1 MSELK
6 QNLKDL
12 VIKGIDAIGN
22 TASSLKS
29 STKQKVN
36 ELALRSRR
44 NDILEAFGEK
54 AYEAW
59 KNGAEL
65 PEELTGD
72 LKEVLALDQ
81 ELEQLKDN
89 RNGSDDPEECP
100 EAKEEAE
107 ETAEPEEMIQPE
119 EADDPEEPEGP
130 EEPEKKIP
138 VIEVPKAEDH
148 PVKDIPLSDAIDQLF
163 GNKPQME
170 EMAGKINS
178 SLDEM
183 GKQLL
188 QFSNDFGK
196 NLSDM
201 ADELMGQKDQKD

>member
-1 MSELK
+1 MPELK

-22 TASSLKS
+22 TASSLAS

-36 ELALRSRR
+36 ELALKGRR
-44 NDILEAFGEK
+44 NDILEAFAEK
-54 AYEAW
+54 AYTAW

-65 PEELTGD
+65 PEELAAD
-72 LKEVLALDQ
+72 LQEVKALDE
-81 ELEQLKDN
+81 ELEQMKDAYVGN
-89 RNGSDDPEECP
+89 EDPSEP
-100 EAKEEAE
+100 
-107 ETAEPEEMIQPE
+107 AEPE
-119 EADDPEEPEGP
+119 APEEPQE
-130 EEPEKKIP
+130 EETSEKEQEPESRIP
-138 VIEVPKAEDH
+138 VIEAPRTEEHK
-148 PVKDIPLSDAIDQLF
+148 PKDIPLSDAIDQLF
-163 GNKPQME
+163 GEKPQME

>member
-89 RNGSDDPEECP
+89 LNGNDDPEECQEP
-100 EAKEEAE
+100 KEEAE
-107 ETAEPEEMIQPE
+107 EPAEAEETIHPEEP
-119 EADDPEEPEGP
+119 DDPEEPE
-130 EEPEKKIP
+130 EPEREIP

-188 QFSNDFGK
+188 QFSNDFGQK
-196 NLSDM
+196 ISDM
-201 ADELMGQKDQKD
+201 ADELMKDNDHRE

>member
-22 TASSLKS
+22 TASSLAS

-36 ELALRSRR
+36 ELALKGRR
-44 NDILEAFGEK
+44 NEILEGFGEK

-72 LKEVLALDQ
+72 LREVLALDQ
-81 ELEQLKDN
+81 ELEQLKDSREN
-89 RNGSDDPEECP
+89 SEDPAEPAESEETEKAEEP
-100 EAKEEAE
+100 EEAE
-107 ETAEPEEMIQPE
+107 EPAAPE
-119 EADDPEEPEGP
+119 EAEEPEGR
-130 EEPEKKIP
+130 IP

-148 PVKDIPLSDAIDQLF
+148 PAKDIPLSDAIDQLF
-163 GNKPQME
+163 GSKPQME

-196 NLSDM
+196 KISDM
-201 ADELMGQKDQKD
+201 ADELMNDDDQKN